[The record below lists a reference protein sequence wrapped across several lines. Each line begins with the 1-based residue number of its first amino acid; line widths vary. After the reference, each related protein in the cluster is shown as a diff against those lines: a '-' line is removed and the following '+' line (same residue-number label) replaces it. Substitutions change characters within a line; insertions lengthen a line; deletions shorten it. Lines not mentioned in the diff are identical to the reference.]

1 METVERRKICLC
13 LFVAVFV
20 ASLENSTEEPINVKE
35 TTSSDATS
43 LFNVAATTLGLNK
56 STARSSSGNTA
67 HTDVDSTVDLP
78 ITPSLKNGTDFN
90 NSSENSTNSALI
102 QNTEMSELTK
112 KKEMATTVTD
122 GAPPARNKT
131 QVEGSKP
138 TASPTSRSS
147 LNTKSPDA
155 TVVHNVTEKNG
166 NVTKVEPTVQM
177 TRVPQQMETTE
188 KKHSIAPESG
198 PETTTQPKNAP
209 PATFTRHEESKE
221 LTTAMLTA
229 ESETQPVLPT
239 KTMPIAV
246 SPSSSAGISTTT
258 ITESTSTN
266 QPRATH
272 ATIETVVT
280 SSTMINKAT
289 TLFSTQQS
297 GDRADNAKKMVNGK
311 PISNPSQNKVDPLVI
326 GMITVFF
333 IIIGIVS
340 LLGFLKYRQRVHQPE
355 FRRLHELP
363 MDDMMEED
371 TPLSLYSY

>member
-1 METVERRKICLC
+1 METVERWKICLC
-13 LFVAVFV
+13 LFVAVFFT
-20 ASLENSTEEPINVKE
+20 SLENSTEEHINVNE
-35 TTSSDATS
+35 TSSDATS

-56 STARSSSGNTA
+56 STARSSSGNIA
-67 HTDVDSTVDLP
+67 HDTDVNSTVGLP
-78 ITPSLKNGTDFN
+78 ITQSLKNGTDFN
-90 NSSENSTNSALI
+90 NSSENSTISALI

-122 GAPPARNKT
+122 GAPPAGNET

-138 TASPTSRSS
+138 TASPTSSSS
-147 LNTKSPDA
+147 LNTKPPHV

-166 NVTKVEPTVQM
+166 HVTKVGSTIQM
-177 TRVPQQMETTE
+177 TRIPQQMETTE
-188 KKHSIAPESG
+188 KHSIAQKSG
-198 PETTTQPKNAP
+198 SETTTQPKNAL

-221 LTTAMLTA
+221 LTNAMLTA

-246 SPSSSAGISTTT
+246 SSSSSTGISTTT
-258 ITESTSTN
+258 TESTSTN
-266 QPRATH
+266 RPRTTH

-289 TLFSTQQS
+289 KLFSTQQS
-297 GDRADNAKKMVNGK
+297 EDSAVNAKKMVNGK
-311 PISNPSQNKVDPLVI
+311 PISNPSQSKVDPLVI

-333 IIIGIVS
+333 IIIAIVS
-340 LLGFLKYRQRVHQPE
+340 LLGFLKYRQRVNQPE